1 MAKVLVVD
9 DEKAICRTFSAFLSG
24 AGYEVDTAENADAAE
39 TLFRAKE
46 FDVILSDILLPGLN
60 GVALLAKIKA
70 AAPRTLVIMMTGEP
84 TAETA
89 ASSLRNGA
97 VDYLFKPC
105 SKEAVLRTVGTACK
119 IKTLNDE
126 KERLEAENLR
136 YRERMED
143 LVIERTAALQERE
156 RRLERVMDGSI
167 QAISSA
173 VEIRDPYTAGH
184 ERRVA
189 HLAAAIA
196 RRLGLSETQERGI
209 EITGFLHDIGKIAV
223 PAEILSPPG
232 KMDECEFNIIKT
244 HPQVGYDI
252 LRKIDFF
259 WPVADATL
267 QHHERLNGSGYPNG
281 LKGSEIIIE
290 AQILA
295 VADVVEAMSSPRP
308 YRPAMTIDL
317 VIQQVT
323 KDRDTLFDAYA
334 INACCEIISSAE
346 FRFG

>member
-9 DEKAICRTFSAFLSG
+9 DEKAIRRTFSAFLCA
-24 AGYEVDTAENADAAE
+24 AGYEVDTAENADEAE
-39 TLFRAKE
+39 TLFLAKG
-46 FDVILSDILLPGLN
+46 FDVILTDIILPGLN
-60 GVALLAKIKA
+60 GVSLLAKIKA
-70 AAPRTLVIMMTGEP
+70 AAPQTLVIMMTGEP

-89 ASSLRNGA
+89 ATSLRNGA

-105 SKEAVLRTVGTACK
+105 SKEAVLHSVGTACK

-136 YRERMED
+136 YRERMEE
-143 LVIERTAALQERE
+143 LVIDRTAALQERE
-156 RRLERVMDGSI
+156 SRLQRVMDGSVE
-167 QAISSA
+167 AITTA
-173 VEIRDPYTAGH
+173 IEIRDPYTAGH

-189 HLAAAIA
+189 RLAAAIA
-196 RRLGLSETQERGI
+196 RRLGVSEIQERGI

-223 PAEILSPPG
+223 PAEILSKPG
-232 KMDECEFNIIKT
+232 KLNECEFGIIKA

-259 WPVADATL
+259 WPVADTTL
-267 QHHERLNGSGYPNG
+267 QHHERLNGSGYPKG
-281 LKGSEIIIE
+281 LTGSGIIFE
-290 AQILA
+290 ARVLA

-308 YRPAMTIDL
+308 YRPAMPMEL

-323 KDRDTLFDAYA
+323 KDRGILFDANA
-334 INACCEIISSAE
+334 VDACCELITSGK
-346 FRFG
+346 FRFE

>member
-1 MAKVLVVD
+1 MARVLVVD
-9 DEKAICRTFSAFLSG
+9 DEKAICRTFSAFLCA
-24 AGYEVDTAENADAAE
+24 AGHEVDTAENAEAAE

-46 FDVILSDILLPGLN
+46 FDVVLSDINLPGLN
-60 GVALLAKIKA
+60 GVALLAKIRA
-70 AAPRTLVIMMTGEP
+70 AAPRTLVIMMTGDP

-89 ASSLRNGA
+89 AASLRDGA

-105 SKEAVLRTVGTACK
+105 SKEAVLRSVGIACK

-136 YRERMED
+136 YRERMEE
-143 LVIERTAALQERE
+143 LVIDRTTALQERE
-156 RRLERVMDGSI
+156 RRLQRVMDGSI
-167 QAISSA
+167 EAISSA
-173 VEIRDPYTAGH
+173 AEIRDPYTAGH

-223 PAEILSPPG
+223 PAEILSKPG
-232 KMDECEFNIIKT
+232 KLNECEFDIIKT

-267 QHHERLNGSGYPNG
+267 QHHERLNGSGYPHG
-281 LKGSEIIIE
+281 LKGSEILLE

-295 VADVVEAMSSPRP
+295 VADVVEAMSSARP
-308 YRPAMTIDL
+308 YRPAMTIEL
-317 VIQQVT
+317 VIQQIT
-323 KDRDTLFDAYA
+323 KDRDAFFDANA
-334 INACCEIISSAE
+334 VSACCELLRTE
-346 FRFG
+346 NFRFE

>member
-9 DEKAICRTFSAFLSG
+9 DEKAIRRTFSTFLG
-24 AGYEVDTAENADAAE
+24 AAGYEVDTAENADAAE

-46 FDVILSDILLPGLN
+46 FDVILSDIILPGLN
-60 GVALLAKIKA
+60 GVALLAKIKVA
-70 AAPRTLVIMMTGEP
+70 TPRTLVVMMTGEP

-89 ASSLRNGA
+89 AASLRDGA

-105 SKEAVLRTVGTACK
+105 TKEAVLRSVGNACK
-119 IKTLNDE
+119 IRTLNDE
-126 KERLEAENLR
+126 KARLEAENLR

-143 LVIERTAALQERE
+143 LIIDRTSALQERE
-156 RRLERVMDGSI
+156 SRLERVMDGSVE
-167 QAISSA
+167 AISSA
-173 VEIRDPYTAGH
+173 IEIRDPFTAGH

-189 HLAAAIA
+189 RLAAAIA
-196 RRLGLSETQERGI
+196 RRLGISETQERGI

-223 PAEILSPPG
+223 PAEILSKPG
-232 KMDECEFNIIKT
+232 KLSECEFVIIKT

-267 QHHERLNGSGYPNG
+267 QHHERLNGSGYPHG
-281 LKGSEIIIE
+281 LKGSQIILE
-290 AQILA
+290 AQVLA

-308 YRPAMTIDL
+308 YRPAMTIEL
-317 VIQQVT
+317 VIEQVT
-323 KDRDTLFDAYA
+323 KGCGTLFDANA
-334 INACCEIISSAE
+334 ANACCELIRSE
-346 FRFG
+346 NFRFE

>member
-1 MAKVLVVD
+1 MTKVLVVD
-9 DEKAICRTFSAFLSG
+9 DEKAICRTFSAFLCA

-39 TLFRAKE
+39 TLFRTKE
-46 FDVILSDILLPGLN
+46 FDVILSDIILPGLN

-89 ASSLRNGA
+89 ATSLRNGA

-105 SKEAVLRTVGTACK
+105 SKEAVLRSVATACK

-126 KERLEAENLR
+126 KKRLEAENLR

-143 LVIERTAALQERE
+143 LVIARTAALQERE
-156 RRLERVMDGSI
+156 SRLQRVMDGSVE
-167 QAISSA
+167 AISSA
-173 VEIRDPYTAGH
+173 IEIRDPYTAGH

-189 HLAAAIA
+189 RLAAAIA
-196 RRLGLSETQERGI
+196 RRLGISETQERGI

-223 PAEILSPPG
+223 PAEILSKPG
-232 KMDECEFNIIKT
+232 KLSESEFGIIKT

-252 LRKIDFF
+252 LRKIDFS
-259 WPVADATL
+259 WPVADTTL

-281 LKGSEIIIE
+281 LKGSEIILE
-290 AQILA
+290 ARILA

-308 YRPAMTIDL
+308 YRPAMALEL
-317 VIQQVT
+317 VIQQIT
-323 KDRDTLFDAYA
+323 KDRNTLFDAA
-334 INACCEIISSAE
+334 AVNACCELIGNE
-346 FRFG
+346 GFRFE